1 MLLPVTAPK
10 NTLEHGGTLIL
21 LSIEKFSEL
30 ILTALLSP
38 ITLMTMSQMM
48 ETITTTLTTA
58 VISTPANASGVV
70 SMSTRS
76 RTREAAVP
84 ATPSLLLKSLS
95 LMLLLEVTV
104 FTTSLSNKLLTADTV
119 TTVVATV
126 DGLHLLCALL
136 LMLPSL
142 LCLPR
147 TTSTLQPRALARLTK
162 RAHLLKSRL
171 KDQYNLSNPEVLL
184 HSSRPL

>member
-1 MLLPVTAPK
+1 MLLPVTAPM

-38 ITLMTMSQMM
+38 ITL
-48 ETITTTLTTA
+48 TTA

-70 SMSTRS
+70 SMSTLS

-84 ATPSLLLKSLS
+84 VTPSLLLKSLS

-104 FTTSLSNKLLTADTV
+104 FTASLSNKLLTADTV

-126 DGLHLLCALL
+126 DGLHLLCQLL
-136 LMLPSL
+136 RMLPTL
-142 LCLPR
+142 LCLLR

-162 RAHLLKSRL
+162 RTHLLKSRL
-171 KDQYNLSNPEVLL
+171 MDK
-184 HSSRPL
+184 

>member
-1 MLLPVTAPK
+1 MLLSGEQ
-10 NTLEHGGTLIL
+10 LSDLI
-21 LSIEKFSEL
+21 FN
-30 ILTALLSP
+30 ALLSP
-38 ITLMTMSQMM
+38 ITMMTITRMM
-48 ETITTTLTTA
+48 ETMTTTTTLTTA
-58 VISTPANASGVV
+58 VISTPVNASGVV
-70 SMSTRS
+70 SSSTLS
-76 RTREAAVP
+76 RTREVAVH

-136 LMLPSL
+136 LMLPTL
-142 LCLPR
+142 LCLLR
-147 TTSTLQPRALARLTK
+147 TTSTLLPRALVRLAK

-171 KDQYNLSNPEVLL
+171 MEV
-184 HSSRPL
+184 

>member
-1 MLLPVTAPK
+1 MLLS
-10 NTLEHGGTLIL
+10 G
-21 LSIEKFSEL
+21 EKLSEL
-30 ILTALLSP
+30 IFNALLSL
-38 ITLMTMSQMM
+38 ITMMTITRMM
-48 ETITTTLTTA
+48 ETITTTITKTA
-58 VISTPANASGVV
+58 AMISTAANASGVV
-70 SMSTRS
+70 SMSTLS

-142 LCLPR
+142 LCLLR
-147 TTSTLQPRALARLTK
+147 TTSTLLPRALAKLTK